1 MKRQIRLLLVSLLAT
16 LVVLVP
22 GVASAHDTL
31 LSTDPVDGAKGAAP
45 DAITLTFSGEV
56 AQVGATVAVTGGDG
70 AAVTDG
76 APQVEGT
83 TVVQPLV
90 DGLAAGDYEVVWRV
104 TSQDGHPISGSFGFG
119 VEGEAA
125 EGVGGGTDQGAAAG
139 GAAQAAAGSTDEAS
153 TDEATAE
160 EATAEETTPAA
171 DADEPAG
178 QDVVT
183 RSDDAQTGLPGWV
196 WVVVGLSVVGL
207 LALLGVTWSRNRR

>member
-1 MKRQIRLLLVSLLAT
+1 MKRRIRLLVVSLLAT

-125 EGVGGGTDQGAAAG
+125 EGAGDGTDQGAAAG
-139 GAAQAAAGSTDEAS
+139 GAAQAAAGS